1 MHWRDSKAN
10 VFWDSGSTLSFIT
23 NQLAKK
29 LKLKGKSIQLSMV
42 TVGGKITTLES
53 KQYEIGLVDK
63 AGGHVKIDVIGIER
77 ISSPIVPTDLATA
90 AKILGAQPESIS
102 RPTSGE
108 IDILIG
114 IQYAAY
120 HPERIKSVGHLTLYE
135 NRFGRAIAGAHRDI
149 KDTTE

>member
-1 MHWRDSKAN
+1 
-10 VFWDSGSTLSFIT
+10 
-23 NQLAKK
+23 
-29 LKLKGKSIQLSMV
+29 MV

-63 AGGHVKIDVIGIER
+63 TGGHVKIDVIGIL
-77 ISSPIVPTDLATA
+77 D
-90 AKILGAQPESIS
+90 AQPESIS

-120 HPERIKSVGHLTLYE
+120 HPERIKSVEHLTLYE

-149 KDTTE
+149 

>member
-42 TVGGKITTLES
+42 TVEGKITTLES

-63 AGGHVKIDVIGIER
+63 TGGHVKIDVI
-77 ISSPIVPTDLATA
+77 
-90 AKILGAQPESIS
+90 
-102 RPTSGE
+102 
-108 IDILIG
+108 
-114 IQYAAY
+114 
-120 HPERIKSVGHLTLYE
+120 
-135 NRFGRAIAGAHRDI
+135 
-149 KDTTE
+149 

>member
-1 MHWRDSKAN
+1 
-10 VFWDSGSTLSFIT
+10 
-23 NQLAKK
+23 
-29 LKLKGKSIQLSMV
+29 MV

-53 KQYEIGLVDK
+53 KQYEIGLDDK
-63 AGGHVKIDVIGIER
+63 AGKTVKIDVIGIER
-77 ISSPIVPTDLATA
+77 ISSPIVPTDIAAA

-120 HPERIKSVGHLTLYE
+120 HPERIKSVGHTSPCMKTDLAEQLLALTE
-135 NRFGRAIAGAHRDI
+135 TSKTPR
-149 KDTTE
+149 K